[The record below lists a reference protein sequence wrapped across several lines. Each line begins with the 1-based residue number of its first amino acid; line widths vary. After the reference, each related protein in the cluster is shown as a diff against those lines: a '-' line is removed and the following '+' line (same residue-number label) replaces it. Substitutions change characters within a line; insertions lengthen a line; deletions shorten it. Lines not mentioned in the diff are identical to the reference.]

1 MTLCGM
7 PQAHTILSPQLRLP
21 SRTISMPRAC
31 SYVSRAR
38 EGLAERDGL
47 CRHSIRKSKTFR
59 AGHANFNQFVTMTR
73 SQPLTLGVRSSNVTW
88 MEALCL
94 LCQSEVADQMGDLS
108 TMQATLRYLRSG
120 SSKKRNLGAL
130 ALVVMLA
137 AGTPA
142 PAADTIEELLQQDE
156 ASGQNDMLRP
166 DLNALTEAQ
175 WEYYFKVGQQSDTQ
189 LVSQLVEHESEKPT
203 RAFYIW
209 VMAIAV
215 GFGMAIG
222 AIVAWPSVRR
232 TMRTLMVPVQMED
245 LNVTIGA
252 YAGHGDGRP

>member
-1 MTLCGM
+1 MDVGERAQRRDPPHGARLRANPRSGDGCIRKEVASGQAMTRG
-7 PQAHTILSPQLRLP
+7 R
-21 SRTISMPRAC
+21 PRAH
-31 SYVSRAR
+31 R
-38 EGLAERDGL
+38 GERGRVPGMRWRL
-47 CRHSIRKSKTFR
+47 
-59 AGHANFNQFVTMTR
+59 HA
-73 SQPLTLGVRSSNVTW
+73 P
-88 MEALCL
+88 
-94 LCQSEVADQMGDLS
+94 
-108 TMQATLRYLRSG
+108 
-120 SSKKRNLGAL
+120 
-130 ALVVMLA
+130 
-137 AGTPA
+137 
-142 PAADTIEELLQQDE
+142 
-156 ASGQNDMLRP
+156 SGQNDMLRP

-203 RAFYIW
+203 RAFHIW

-252 YAGHGDGRP
+252 YAGYGDGRP

>member
-1 MTLCGM
+1 MATVSTRMLISKSDADASIVC
-7 PQAHTILSPQLRLP
+7 SPTSLHRVAPLLRL
-21 SRTISMPRAC
+21 
-31 SYVSRAR
+31 
-38 EGLAERDGL
+38 
-47 CRHSIRKSKTFR
+47 RHLR
-59 AGHANFNQFVTMTR
+59 
-73 SQPLTLGVRSSNVTW
+73 
-88 MEALCL
+88 
-94 LCQSEVADQMGDLS
+94 LS
-108 TMQATLRYLRSG
+108 TQSKDLRLG
-120 SSKKRNLGAL
+120 PTKTSS
-130 ALVVMLA
+130 LA
-137 AGTPA
+137 APLAVVLILAAVTLA

-222 AIVAWPSVRR
+222 AIVALPSVRR
-232 TMRTLMVPVQMED
+232 TMRTVMVPVQMED

-252 YAGHGDGRP
+252 YAGYGDGRP

>member
-1 MTLCGM
+1 
-7 PQAHTILSPQLRLP
+7 
-21 SRTISMPRAC
+21 
-31 SYVSRAR
+31 
-38 EGLAERDGL
+38 
-47 CRHSIRKSKTFR
+47 
-59 AGHANFNQFVTMTR
+59 
-73 SQPLTLGVRSSNVTW
+73 
-88 MEALCL
+88 
-94 LCQSEVADQMGDLS
+94 
-108 TMQATLRYLRSG
+108 MQATQGTCDWGRQR
-120 SSKKRNLGAL
+120 RL
-130 ALVVMLA
+130 AWPAPLAVVLILA
-137 AGTPA
+137 AVTLA

-203 RAFYIW
+203 RAFHIW

-252 YAGHGDGRP
+252 YAGYGDGRP

>member
-1 MTLCGM
+1 MR
-7 PQAHTILSPQLRLP
+7 PQHDAGNTRDLRLGP
-21 SRTISMPRAC
+21 T
-31 SYVSRAR
+31 
-38 EGLAERDGL
+38 
-47 CRHSIRKSKTFR
+47 KT
-59 AGHANFNQFVTMTR
+59 
-73 SQPLTLGVRSSNVTW
+73 SS
-88 MEALCL
+88 
-94 LCQSEVADQMGDLS
+94 
-108 TMQATLRYLRSG
+108 
-120 SSKKRNLGAL
+120 
-130 ALVVMLA
+130 LA
-137 AGTPA
+137 APLAVVLILAAPTLA

-209 VMAIAV
+209 VVVIAA

-245 LNVTIGA
+245 LNVTIAA

>member
-1 MTLCGM
+1 MEPTKK
-7 PQAHTILSPQLRLP
+7 
-21 SRTISMPRAC
+21 C
-31 SYVSRAR
+31 S
-38 EGLAERDGL
+38 LA
-47 CRHSIRKSKTFR
+47 
-59 AGHANFNQFVTMTR
+59 
-73 SQPLTLGVRSSNVTW
+73 
-88 MEALCL
+88 AL
-94 LCQSEVADQMGDLS
+94 VAF
-108 TMQATLRYLRSG
+108 
-120 SSKKRNLGAL
+120 
-130 ALVVMLA
+130 VVMLA
-137 AGTPA
+137 AVTLA

-189 LVSQLVEHESEKPT
+189 LKSPLVEREKPT

-209 VMAIAV
+209 VVVKAT

-245 LNVTIGA
+245 LNVTIAA
-252 YAGHGDGRP
+252 YAGHCDGRP

>member
-1 MTLCGM
+1 LAA
-7 PQAHTILSPQLRLP
+7 PLAIVLIL
-21 SRTISMPRAC
+21 A
-31 SYVSRAR
+31 A
-38 EGLAERDGL
+38 
-47 CRHSIRKSKTFR
+47 
-59 AGHANFNQFVTMTR
+59 
-73 SQPLTLGVRSSNVTW
+73 LTL
-88 MEALCL
+88 
-94 LCQSEVADQMGDLS
+94 
-108 TMQATLRYLRSG
+108 
-120 SSKKRNLGAL
+120 
-130 ALVVMLA
+130 
-137 AGTPA
+137 A

-175 WEYYFKVGQQSDTQ
+175 WESYFKVGQQSDTQ

-222 AIVAWPSVRR
+222 AIVAWSSVRR

-252 YAGHGDGRP
+252 YAGYGDGRP